1 MLFQSQNNITDLSYW
16 LSTTSTL
23 LFLLQ
28 NTIKASNTP
37 KATSNRNRTS
47 PTTLFGRMAQVSSS
61 MKFFTVIATNPIGRF
76 IKLTIIF
83 QGFRSSTMGT
93 GISSGY
99 SGMEGKLTS
108 RSRIEAKY
116 PALLF
121 KQHLTACMEK
131 IYGMIR
137 DSLKKEIS
145 PFLNL
150 CIQVRMLHLK
160 CKSSKFLPIL
170 DKSQNN
176 INRYQELQGPEQL
189 EGHLRLSIQA

>member
-28 NTIKASNTP
+28 NTIKASNAP

-61 MKFFTVIATNPIGRF
+61 TKFFTVIATNPRRF

-150 CIQVRMLHLK
+150 CIQVTMLHLK

-176 INRYQELQGPEQL
+176 INRRQELQGPEQL
-189 EGHLRLSIQA
+189 EGHLRLSTQA